1 VVHQQEDAI
10 EAGRLQRQHLAL
22 QQGRAQDID
31 QGLGKAVQ
39 P

>member
-22 QQGRAQDID
+22 QQGHAQDID